1 MNREFI
7 DALDDIERE
16 KGISKNILL
25 EAIEAALISAYRR
38 NFGSTQ
44 NVRVVIDRETGDIR
58 VLAGKVVVQE
68 VTDPRVE
75 ISLEEAREVD
85 PVYELGDTVEFEV
98 TPMEFGR
105 IAAQTAKQVVVQ
117 RIREAERGIIYEE
130 YSSREGDIVTGLI
143 HRQEGRNILVDLGKV
158 EAVLPPT
165 EQVVNERF
173 RQGERI
179 KAYIVEVKR
188 TTKGPQIVLSRTHP
202 GLVKRLFELEVP
214 EIHDGIVEIKSI
226 AREAGSR
233 TKMAVWSNDERI
245 DAVGACVG
253 PKGMRVQAVV
263 NELRGE
269 KIDVVNWDHDSA
281 RFVAEALS
289 PAKVVTVYID
299 EKSRVARAVVPDYQL
314 SLAIGKEGQNAR
326 LGAKLTG
333 WKIDIK
339 SETQMAKLIEEG
351 AFEVARPDAVAP
363 QAAENVEPARD
374 TGIEG
379 PDAGNAPPLESVGP
393 EAPEQ
398 AGLSEGPSEAPAVE
412 PDPLRNEPAAP
423 AGKPVPQGVAEETAA
438 PTEET
443 SAPNDGTVKETA
455 LETPGQVPE
464 ASPQWVPQPVV
475 PVWTRRQ
482 DEWGDEDEEERKK
495 KKRRAAGRHRP

>member
-25 EAIEAALISAYRR
+25 DAIEAALISAYRR
-38 NFGSTQ
+38 NFGSNQ
-44 NVRVVIDRETGDIR
+44 NVRVVIDRDNGDIR
-58 VLAGKVVVQE
+58 VLAGRVVSEE
-68 VTDPRVE
+68 VSDPRVE
-75 ISLEEAREVD
+75 IPLEEAREID
-85 PVYELGDTVEFEV
+85 PGYELGDNVEFEV
-98 TPMEFGR
+98 TPMDFGR

-165 EQVVNERF
+165 EQVINERF
-173 RQGERI
+173 RQGERV

-214 EIHDGIVEIKSI
+214 EIHDGVVEIKSI

-269 KIDVVNWDHDSA
+269 KIDVVNWDPDAA

-299 EKSRVARAVVPDYQL
+299 ERNRVARAVVPDYQL

-351 AFEVARPDAVAP
+351 AFEVPGAEAEVPPEAAETLEGAETVAP
-363 QAAENVEPARD
+363 
-374 TGIEG
+374 
-379 PDAGNAPPLESVGP
+379 
-393 EAPEQ
+393 
-398 AGLSEGPSEAPAVE
+398 APAEEVTGE
-412 PDPLRNEPAAP
+412 RTQPEVAGPAETAP
-423 AGKPVPQGVAEETAA
+423 EETAPEA
-438 PTEET
+438 
-443 SAPNDGTVKETA
+443 
-455 LETPGQVPE
+455 VPE
-464 ASPQWVPQPVV
+464 AAPSETDETLPVEPLAAEPAPGPVTPPAEGGGAAIPGQAPVP
-475 PVWTRRQ
+475 PVWTGHE
-482 DEWGDEDEEERKK
+482 DEWGGEDEDGKKK
-495 KKRRAAGRHRP
+495 KKRRTGARHRP

>member
-16 KGISKNILL
+16 KGISKSLL
-25 EAIEAALISAYRR
+25 IEAIEAALISAYRR

-44 NVRVVIDRETGDIR
+44 NVRVVIDHEDGDIR
-58 VLAGKVVVQE
+58 VLAGKVVVEE
-68 VTDPRVE
+68 VADPTVE
-75 ISLEEAREVD
+75 ISLDEARSVD
-85 PVYELGDTVEFEV
+85 PRYEAGDTMEFEV

-143 HRQEGRNILVDLGKV
+143 HRQEGRNILVDLGKI

-165 EQVVNERF
+165 EQVPAERF
-173 RQGERI
+173 RQGERV

-214 EIHDGIVEIKSI
+214 EIHDGVVEIKSI

-233 TKMAVWSNDERI
+233 TKVAVWSNDERV

-269 KIDVVNWDHDSA
+269 KIDVVNWDPEAS

-289 PAKVVTVYID
+289 PARVVTVYID

-339 SETQMAKLIEEG
+339 SETQMQKLIEEG
-351 AFEVARPDAVAP
+351 AFEVA
-363 QAAENVEPARD
+363 
-374 TGIEG
+374 G
-379 PDAGNAPPLESVGP
+379 PE
-393 EAPEQ
+393 EAPEAEPEAVPVE
-398 AGLSEGPSEAPAVE
+398 AGEAGEAPEAGALPDGEALPAEAAEGVPPEGEQLPGEAQGDAAE
-412 PDPLRNEPAAP
+412 PLPDQGAEALPAGEPGDEPAP
-423 AGKPVPQGVAEETAA
+423 ASDPVAVPGAVPEQA
-438 PTEET
+438 PTAT
-443 SAPNDGTVKETA
+443 GAPPA
-455 LETPGQVPE
+455 
-464 ASPQWVPQPVV
+464 PVS
-475 PVWTRRQ
+475 WTGRE
-482 DEWGDEDEEERKK
+482 DEWGGGDADGDKKK
-495 KKRRAAGRHRP
+495 KKRRGGGKHRP